1 MGISPAETPFRR
13 KRADRFGGRA
23 CDTASSA
30 ARGKQPARRY
40 HLSDGGSGQSVAKTL
55 AEVVECRPVLEP
67 VLRAFE
73 PLLAAQAQLADDLA
87 DSIRASGLELPEA
100 QPGALEQGLSLL
112 AGVPLTGAA
121 APLRQ
126 SAEKLLPLLATLE
139 TMAPHLPALE
149 AFLLAPAGAA
159 KKGKGAKT
167 RQDPREALAE
177 ALLSGNSE
185 EETRLA
191 AAHDL
196 DPSILHFAFSFVLAP
211 VLRAIVSG
219 SLPEEGDAPWDAGSL
234 WRQGYCPVC
243 GSFATIAWLDKPLVD
258 EKNAYLAGGGGKKH
272 LHCGLCGT
280 DWKFMR
286 GTCPSCGEKGS
297 GVIEML
303 RESGSAHGERLDW
316 CTKCKT
322 YCPTVDLRER
332 DGKPDMDALA
342 LGMMHLDMVA
352 ARKKLRPLKVSFW
365 NTF

>member
-1 MGISPAETPFRR
+1 MV
-13 KRADRFGGRA
+13 
-23 CDTASSA
+23 ASC
-30 ARGKQPARRY
+30 
-40 HLSDGGSGQSVAKTL
+40 QSVAKTL

-73 PLLAAQAQLADDLA
+73 PLLAAQAQLTEDLA
-87 DSIRASGLELPEA
+87 DSVSSLGLRLPEA
-100 QPGALEQGLSLL
+100 QAGALEQGLSLL

-126 SAEKLLPLLATLE
+126 SAETLLPLLAALE
-139 TMAPHLPALE
+139 SMAPHMPALE
-149 AFLLAPAGAA
+149 AFFLAPLPGAT
-159 KKGKGAKT
+159 KKGKGAKAK
-167 RQDPREALAE
+167 QDPREALAE

-185 EETRLA
+185 EESQLA

-196 DPSILHFAFSFVLAP
+196 DPSVLHFAFSFVLAP
-211 VLRAIVSG
+211 VLRAMVLA
-219 SLPEEGDAPWDAGSL
+219 SLPEEGESPWDAGSQ

-243 GSFATIAWLDKPLVD
+243 GSFATIAWLDKPQLD
-258 EKNAYLAGGGGKKH
+258 EKNAFLAGGGGKKH

-286 GTCPSCGEKGS
+286 GSCPSCGEKGS
-297 GVIEML
+297 GIIEML

-322 YCPTVDLRER
+322 YCPTVVLRER